1 MIIEDYFTRHTGD
14 TSFFYLDMNA
24 IVDISLTHFF
34 FYIVEMEIRLSRAG
48 VGGRVGSAVFKN
60 FLFRRMYTC
69 IRGIIKPISNAYRIK
84 FFSKNRYL
92 KFKSEPY

>member
-1 MIIEDYFTRHTGD
+1 MIIEDFFTRHTGD

-34 FYIVEMEIRLSRAG
+34 LHRGNGNQIVE
-48 VGGRVGSAVFKN
+48 GGGGSAVFEN
-60 FLFRRMYTC
+60 FLYRRMYTC
-69 IRGIIKPISNAYRIK
+69 IRVIIKPISNAYRIK